1 MRGQTILAVAVFVGV
16 FAVLGG
22 LISAHHSTAGYDLK
36 TTSALRG
43 SVVEYRWRNPHVVLI
58 WDAKDDSGKV
68 VRWTGEMLS
77 PITNTGLGLSRDSFK
92 VGEEVSVTVHP
103 GPNDQALVLAI
114 ADAQG
119 KLVLKPQNPNN
130 QQ

>member
-1 MRGQTILAVAVFVGV
+1 MRVQKILAVAVFIAV
-16 FAVLGG
+16 FTVLGG
-22 LISAHHSTAGYDLK
+22 LVSAHHSTAGYDLK
-36 TTSALRG
+36 KTTALKG
-43 SVVEYRWRNPHVVLI
+43 TVVEYRWRNPHVVLI
-58 WDAKDDSGKV
+58 WDVKDDSGKV

-92 VGEEVSVTVHP
+92 AGDEVSVTVHP

>member
-1 MRGQTILAVAVFVGV
+1 MFAGF

-22 LISAHHSTAGYDLK
+22 LVSAHHSTAGYDNK
-36 TTSALRG
+36 TTTPVKG
-43 SVVEYRWRNPHVVLI
+43 TVVEYRWRNPHVTLI

-92 VGEEVSVTVHP
+92 VGDEVTVTIHP

-114 ADAQG
+114 QDSKG
-119 KLVLKPQNPNN
+119 NFVLKPQNPNN
-130 QQ
+130 AAQ